1 MSPLEETT
9 IYSRAN
15 GYVQK
20 WLVDIGD
27 KVAEGQLL
35 AEISTPELDQELAQ
49 ARAEVVSAEATV
61 TQAKA
66 NRDYS
71 HTNLERYQLLAP
83 TGVASQQELEQKR
96 AQAAVDV
103 ANVDV
108 AIAAVGGKQ
117 ANIRRLLQLKGF
129 AKVVAPYAGTIT
141 SRTIERGAL
150 VTAATG
156 MFKIAIVDPVR
167 VFVDV
172 PQDVAP
178 SVRADTVAKV
188 TVAEFPGRVFEGA
201 VTRTAGALAPAS
213 RTLKTEVR
221 VPNHGGELLTGMYA
235 EVELSLPSPHRAYEL
250 PATAVMTDAHGV
262 RVAIVTADHHV
273 RLVPI
278 VIERDTGAT
287 VRVSTGINEHDT
299 VVKIAS
305 ANLADGMVVEEA
317 R

>member
-1 MSPLEETT
+1 MCRNGWSTLATRSKRVNCSPRSAPPSSTKS
-9 IYSRAN
+9 SR
-15 GYVQK
+15 
-20 WLVDIGD
+20 
-27 KVAEGQLL
+27 
-35 AEISTPELDQELAQ
+35 S
-49 ARAEVVSAEATV
+49 AEVVSAEATV

-178 SVRADTVAKV
+178 SVRANTAAKV
-188 TVAEFPGRVFEGA
+188 TVAEYPGRVFEGA

-262 RVAIVTADHHV
+262 RVAVVTAITTCV
-273 RLVPI
+273 WCPSSSS
-278 VIERDTGAT
+278 AT
-287 VRVSTGINEHDT
+287 PAPPFGCRPVSTSMT
-299 VVKIAS
+299 
-305 ANLADGMVVEEA
+305 
-317 R
+317 RW